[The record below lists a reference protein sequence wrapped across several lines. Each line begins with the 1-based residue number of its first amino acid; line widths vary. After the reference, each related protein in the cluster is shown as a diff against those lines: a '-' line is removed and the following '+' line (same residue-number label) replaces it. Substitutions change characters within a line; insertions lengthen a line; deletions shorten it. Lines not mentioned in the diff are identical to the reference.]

1 MNVPRRRFLHLA
13 AGAVAVPALLRTA
26 SAQIYP
32 NRYVRFIV
40 PFPPGGSADPIARVL
55 ANRLSEGW
63 GQQVVVENKG
73 GAGGNVG
80 AQAAATA
87 APDGYTIFLGGAFM
101 AKNPF
106 LYPSSGYDP
115 VMDLAPVTKVCDFA
129 NVMVVPNSSP
139 VKSVREFIEYAK
151 ANRGKTTFASSG
163 TGADPHM
170 SAELFRKLA
179 GIEMTHVPY
188 RGAGPALNDVIPGR
202 VDVLFGTLPSTLPLV
217 RGGQV
222 RVLAVTSTQ
231 RSAFAPELPTIAES
245 GVPSYDYSS
254 WYALYAPAKTPVEI
268 VRKLHDDTAAALA
281 HPQVKQRLAEIA
293 TEVAPST
300 TSELATLLK
309 SDMDHWGP
317 IIKAANIKGE

>member
-1 MNVPRRRFLHLA
+1 
-13 AGAVAVPALLRTA
+13 
-26 SAQIYP
+26 
-32 NRYVRFIV
+32 
-40 PFPPGGSADPIARVL
+40 
-55 ANRLSEGW
+55 
-63 GQQVVVENKG
+63 
-73 GAGGNVG
+73 
-80 AQAAATA
+80 
-87 APDGYTIFLGGAFM
+87 
-101 AKNPF
+101 
-106 LYPSSGYDP
+106 
-115 VMDLAPVTKVCDFA
+115 
-129 NVMVVPNSSP
+129 
-139 VKSVREFIEYAK
+139 
-151 ANRGKTTFASSG
+151 
-163 TGADPHM
+163 
-170 SAELFRKLA
+170 
-179 GIEMTHVPY
+179 MTHVPY

-222 RVLAVTSTQ
+222 RALAVTSTQ